1 MKVVIM
7 AGGNG
12 TRFWPLSVSVKPKQF
27 LSLNS
32 RETLIQETYRR
43 FRYWVEPEKIYIVT
57 TTEYL
62 SLVREQL
69 PEISLDHIIMEPDRR
84 DTGPC
89 IALTALYF
97 LDKGEDEVLVTTP
110 SDQYIGDLDA
120 LMAVLN
126 QAEQIAHSDKTIATL
141 GIVPSRPE
149 SGYGYIEVEEKPRD
163 KGIHKVKSFIEKP
176 SIERAEQLIQKGNVF
191 WNSGIFVWKPSTI
204 AYYMNLYQRDM
215 WEVICKNKRQLDK
228 IYSQLPKI
236 SVDYAILE
244 KADNIYMI
252 PVHFPWDDVGTWTSL
267 ERIHQT
273 DSNGNILI
281 GDIQTLLASNSIV
294 YSEKEK
300 TVVLGVSNL
309 IIVSTE
315 KGLLVCHKS
324 EEQRIKKILETFN

>member
-12 TRFWPLSVSVKPKQF
+12 TRFWPLSVNVKPKQF

-32 RETLIQETYRR
+32 GETLIQETYRR
-43 FRYWVEPEKIYIVT
+43 FRTWLEPEKIYVVT

-62 SLVREQL
+62 NLVREQL
-69 PEISLDHIIMEPDRR
+69 PEIYTDHIITEPDRR

-110 SDQYIGDLDA
+110 SDQYIGDADA
-120 LMAVLN
+120 LMEVLN
-126 QAEQIAHSDKTIATL
+126 QAEQVAYSDKVIATL

-149 SGYGYIEVEEKPRD
+149 SGYGYIEAEVNSWD
-163 KGIHKVKSFIEKP
+163 KCVHKVKSFIEKP
-176 SIERAEQLIQKGNVF
+176 SVERAEQLIQKGNMF
-191 WNSGIFVWKPSTI
+191 WNSGIFVWNPSTI

-294 YSEKEK
+294 FSEKEK